1 MHFQNWLAKIEG
13 DSLDVCVC
21 VYPMR
26 RILYTLQFHPQLAKT
41 ILPTLNYKYR
51 WWWDEKYICFISILA
66 LLLFKGVL
74 WRGVGCTVGVVQ
86 WSTWPCSA
94 DRQNLQTATGQLKL
108 EFWDLEFWKLWGSFF
123 FAVVEHHLER
133 FSTECQ
139 KSWNQL
145 ETNNPIAY
153 IP

>member
-1 MHFQNWLAKIEG
+1 MENLNVTLVESSSLHKDPNVVMCTRTLSALIFQNWLAKIEG

-94 DRQNLQTATGQLKL
+94 DRQNLQTATGQLKIGIL
-108 EFWDLEFWKLWGSFF
+108 GPRVLKTL
-123 FAVVEHHLER
+123 R
-133 FSTECQ
+133 
-139 KSWNQL
+139 
-145 ETNNPIAY
+145 
-153 IP
+153 